1 MKYILSLFILLSF
14 SFVTFADDTDILID
28 DLSAG
33 TEIILDDNTTDNND
47 ISQEI
52 SVDETEIEID
62 DSATIDEESLPGA
75 DLVDVPVQE
84 VQQPEIQQLE
94 VQPPVPA
101 PVKTEQK
108 TTQPQ
113 QKDSP
118 ETIYTVQLGAFKAR
132 ERAFAFHWKIS
143 KKISNTRVDVPNANN
158 KLYRVCCGTF
168 PNYAEAKAKADKLKN
183 QSIKCFVAKTTPIK
197 K

>member
-1 MKYILSLFILLSF
+1 MKHFLFFLILLSF
-14 SFVTFADDTDILID
+14 SFATFADDTDVLID

-33 TEIILDDNTTDNND
+33 TEIILDNTKDNNE

-52 SVDETEIEID
+52 SVEEPKAEAIE
-62 DSATIDEESLPGA
+62 SAPIVEENLPGA
-75 DLVDVPVQE
+75 EPINEIQQQK
-84 VQQPEIQQLE
+84 VQQPIQE
-94 VQPPVPA
+94 

-108 TTQPQ
+108 KVAQ
-113 QKDSP
+113 QQEKVSTD
-118 ETIYTVQLGAFKAR
+118 TIYTVQLGAFKAR

-143 KKISNTRVDVPNANN
+143 KRLSNTRVDIPSAEN

-168 PNYAEAKAKADKLKN
+168 PNYSEAKSKADKLKKQN
-183 QSIKCFVAKTTPIK
+183 IKCFVAKTTLPK

>member
-1 MKYILSLFILLSF
+1 MKLILFFFILLSF
-14 SFVTFADDTDILID
+14 CFVTFADDTDILID

-33 TEIILDDNTTDNND
+33 TEIILDGNAIDNNEK
-47 ISQEI
+47 SQEI
-52 SVDETEIEID
+52 SVDEIEID
-62 DSATIDEESLPGA
+62 ESAPVDEENLPGA
-75 DLVDVPVQE
+75 DPVELPNQE
-84 VQQPEIQQLE
+84 VQQPVTE
-94 VQPPVPA
+94 

-143 KKISNTRVDVPNANN
+143 KRISNTRVDIPTAENE
-158 KLYRVCCGTF
+158 LYRVCCGTF
-168 PNYAEAKAKADKLKN
+168 PNYAEAKSKADKLKKQN
-183 QSIKCFVAKTTPIK
+183 IKCFVAKTTPTK